1 MTASAPSVKL
11 NVLASWGAH
20 AVTVVVGFFLMPYV
34 IRTLGDHQYG
44 TWVFINS
51 LASYAGLLYFGF
63 GDTISR
69 YVAKYHA
76 AGEYRRMNEVVTLV
90 LTIYL
95 VMGGVA
101 LLVAAGLAWG
111 TPWLSSWQGQELL
124 EVRLTILVLGLN
136 VATGLSGS
144 VFGGVLMGARRF
156 DLERAVSFW
165 SDLARLAAIV
175 LFLQQEWGILTIALI
190 YWFMTA
196 FENLAYLVLAYRSVP
211 ELRVRR
217 EFLNR
222 QTLKECSS
230 FSSMAFLNAIAYQM
244 TYATD
249 SVVIGFMMGTDEI
262 VPYYLALRL
271 THFLRQP
278 IDKIA
283 QICMPTA
290 GALST
295 QTDRRKL
302 HQFLT
307 KAYGF
312 VFLLV
317 TGVFIG
323 AWFFGGDVIRTWMG
337 DGYDESHHILTV
349 LLGAQVVALPCGVLR
364 AFLFGLGEV
373 RAPAILYLVEA
384 VCNLILSI
392 VLCSFWGLIG
402 VAWGTIVPVVV
413 IELSLLLPIALKRLG
428 LPFLRLWNEALLP
441 QFPPLAALAA
451 YSLLVSQ
458 QSWSHHGWPALIGV
472 TLGGGAVLGAAWLL
486 VRRGQANGLLTA
498 A

>member
-34 IRTLGDHQYG
+34 IKTLGDHQYG

-51 LASYAGLLYFGF
+51 MASYAGLLYFGF

-69 YVAKYHA
+69 YVAKYQA
-76 AGEYRRMNEVVTLV
+76 AGDDRRLNEVVTLV

-95 VMGGVA
+95 AMGAVA
-101 LLVAAGLAWG
+101 LVVAGCLSWC
-111 TPWLSSWQGQELL
+111 TPWLSSWQDHELL

-136 VATGLSGS
+136 VATGLAGS

-156 DLERAVSFW
+156 DLERGVSFW
-165 SDLARLAAIV
+165 SDLARLAAI
-175 LFLQQEWGILTIALI
+175 LIFLREEWGILTVAVI
-190 YWFMTA
+190 YWMMTA
-196 FENLAYLVLAYRSVP
+196 LENLLYMVLAYRSVP
-211 ELRVRR
+211 QLRIRR
-217 EFLNR
+217 EFLNWG
-222 QTLKECSS
+222 TLKECSS
-230 FSSMAFLNAIAYQM
+230 FSTMAFLNAIAYQL

-249 SVVIGFMMGTDEI
+249 SVVIGFMMGTDKI

-290 GALST
+290 GALSA
-295 QTDRRKL
+295 QSDRRKL
-302 HQFLT
+302 HQFLL
-307 KAYGF
+307 KACGM
-312 VFLLV
+312 VSLLV

-337 DGYDESHHILTV
+337 SGYDESHYILTI
-349 LLGAQVVALPCGVLR
+349 LLGAQIVALPCGVLR
-364 AFLFGLGEV
+364 AFLFGLGDV
-373 RAPAILYLVEA
+373 RAPAILYLLEA
-384 VCNLILSI
+384 LCNLVLSI
-392 VLCSFWGLIG
+392 ILCSFWGLVG
-402 VAWGTIVPVVV
+402 VAWGTIIPVVV
-413 IELSLLLPIALKRLG
+413 IELGLLLPIALKRLG
-428 LPFLRLWNEALLP
+428 LPFSRLWKDALLP
-441 QFPPLAALAA
+441 QLLPLAALAG

-458 QSWSHHGWPALIGV
+458 QPWSHHGWPVLIGV
-472 TLGGGAVLGAAWLL
+472 TCGGGAVLGATWLL
-486 VRRGQANGLLTA
+486 VRRGQSSGLLTA